1 MMPARRDEA
10 TSTDESSIRHCRD
23 CKRHPLQAY
32 GRSMRT
38 TITSTKKRLLLFP
51 GILLAYLLLIAIL
64 YPGLVSEF
72 SREVPFGSAADLKF
86 ILSIVDF
93 SIHSALRDLYNFP
106 IFYPQSGSLA
116 LTHPL
121 FGISLFYK
129 VFQWLGVNLEQST
142 NLYIIMGLL
151 LGALG
156 CFLFA
161 REVSGSDVFSFVFSI
176 LYIVHRKNLPHFI
189 WLNFFSR
196 FWVPFI
202 LYFLLRF
209 FRSGRQRYVAA
220 AAALSFMEFFACIY
234 LGTSLGAFLL
244 PAFILFAWVLRLIDW
259 RGLLRIVAWFMLA
272 LGLIGVVFYPYLKQS
287 QVFDVPAK
295 KAGVSPADFFQF
307 HRWLASW
314 LGEPHIDSETLFPGL
329 AIMACF
335 VLFFV
340 PLRSKKRLLFFLLL
354 FVPVPVLSVLA
365 FSPGPLLEALFLL
378 WMIMLAVALA
388 LKWREMSG
396 AERLVVISFCFF
408 LLVNLN
414 FDFLPGLRSLSL
426 YWIYDRLL
434 PPIRGLRHI
443 QRAFFLI
450 LPMFTAMAATGA
462 ARHFRRAGRDLWLRL
477 AAAALFVLVLAEN
490 IYLPIIFAPGRI
502 MKPIPYKDTAVY
514 HHLPFRS
521 NLVVLEVPYYFRF
534 PVGNAQYLLNWRL
547 HRNYLLNGKAWVR
560 PLDYWLKLSRIIG
573 KIQRE
578 FPTDSQLRRL
588 LQEYSVQR
596 VIIHWDLLRA
606 YQRKNFNRQR
616 TWAKIQRLQNYGR
629 VVVADAKTVVI
640 EVQEFIPVTAV
651 IRTYSDFHLRRHR
664 VYVRLKSPP
673 ASPVIVRLN
682 GKEAP
687 PPLVSGNQLLVD
699 LRSQELN
706 ATGNRVE
713 IRFARPQTVRMVKL
727 WPEKAPLPF

>member
-1 MMPARRDEA
+1 M
-10 TSTDESSIRHCRD
+10 
-23 CKRHPLQAY
+23 
-32 GRSMRT
+32 GT
-38 TITSTKKRLLLFP
+38 TITSTNKKLLLFL
-51 GILLAYLLLIAIL
+51 GLLLVYLLLIAIL
-64 YPGLVSEF
+64 YPGLLSEF
-72 SREVPFGSAADLKF
+72 SSKVPFGSAGDLEF
-86 ILSIVDF
+86 ILSIIDY
-93 SIHSALRDLYNFP
+93 SIHAPLRDLYNFP
-106 IFYPQSGSLA
+106 MFYPESGALA
-116 LTHPL
+116 RTHPL

-129 VFQWLGVNLEQST
+129 VFQWLGLSLEQST

-156 CFLFA
+156 CFLLA
-161 REVSGSDVFSFVFSI
+161 RELSGSDLFSFVFSI
-176 LYIVHRKNLPHFI
+176 LYIVHRKNLPQFV

-202 LYFLLRF
+202 FYFLLRF
-209 FRSGRQRYVAA
+209 FRSGRHRYIAA

-234 LGTSLGAFLL
+234 LGTSLGVFLL
-244 PAFILFAWVLRLIDW
+244 PAFVLFAWVLRLIDW

-272 LGLIGVVFYPYLKQS
+272 LGLIAVVFYPYLKQS
-287 QVFDVPAK
+287 QVFDIPGK
-295 KAGVSPADFFQF
+295 SLGVSPADFFQL

-314 LGEPHIDSETLFPGL
+314 LGEPNIKSEALFPGL

-340 PLRSKKRLLFFLLL
+340 PLRPKRRLLFFLLL
-354 FVPVPVLSVLA
+354 FAPVPALSVLA

-378 WMIMLAVALA
+378 WAIMLAVALA
-388 LKWREMSG
+388 LKWREMSQP
-396 AERLVVISFCFF
+396 ERLVAVSLFF
-408 LLVNLN
+408 FVLVNLN
-414 FDFLPGLRSLSL
+414 FNFLPGLRSLSF
-426 YWIYDRLL
+426 YGVFYRLL

-462 ARHFRRAGRDLWLRL
+462 ARHLRRAGRDLWPRL
-477 AAAALFVLVLAEN
+477 AAAALFMLVIAEN
-490 IYLPIIFAPGRI
+490 IYLPIIFSPGRI

-514 HHLPFRS
+514 QYLPSRS

-547 HRNYLLNGKAWVR
+547 HQNYLLNGKAWVR

-573 KIQRE
+573 KLQKN

-596 VIIHWDLLRA
+596 VIIHWELLRV
-606 YQRKNFNRQR
+606 YQRENFNRQR
-616 TWAKIQRLQNYGR
+616 TWAKIQLLQNYGR
-629 VVVADAKTVVI
+629 VVVADARTVVI
-640 EVQEFIPVTAV
+640 EVQEFVPVTAI

-687 PPLVSGNQLLVD
+687 PLLVSGNQLLVD
-699 LRSQELN
+699 LRGQELK

-713 IRFARPQTVRMVKL
+713 IRFASPQTVRTVNL
-727 WPEKAPLPF
+727 WLEKAPLPF

>member
-1 MMPARRDEA
+1 M
-10 TSTDESSIRHCRD
+10 TS
-23 CKRHPLQAY
+23 KNMKLL
-32 GRSMRT
+32 
-38 TITSTKKRLLLFP
+38 RLAGL
-51 GILLAYLLLIAIL
+51 LLAYLLLIAVL
-64 YPGLVSEF
+64 YSGLFTEF

-86 ILSIVDF
+86 MLSIVDF
-93 SIHSALRDLYNFP
+93 SIHSPLRDQYNFP
-106 IFYPQSGSLA
+106 IFYPESGALA
-116 LTHPL
+116 RTHPL

-129 VFQWLGVNLEQST
+129 IFQWLGLNLEQST

-156 CFLFA
+156 CFLLA

-176 LYIVHRKNLPHFI
+176 LYIVHRKNLPHFV

-202 LYFLLRF
+202 LYFLVRF
-209 FRSGRQRYVAA
+209 FRSGRQRYAA
-220 AAALSFMEFFACIY
+220 AAAAFSFMEFFTCIY
-234 LGTSLGAFLL
+234 LGTSLGVFLL
-244 PAFILFAWVLRLIDW
+244 PPFILFARLLGLIDW
-259 RGLLRIVAWFMLA
+259 RGLLKILAWFMLA
-272 LGLIGVVFYPYLKQS
+272 LALIAVVFYPYLKQS
-287 QVFDVPAK
+287 QMFDVPAK

-307 HRWLASW
+307 QRWLASW
-314 LGEPHIDSETLFPGL
+314 LGEPHIETEALFPGL

-340 PLRSKKRLLFFLLL
+340 PLRPKRRLLFFLLL
-354 FVPVPVLSVLA
+354 FIPVPVLSVLA
-365 FSPGPLLEALFLL
+365 FSPGPLLEAVFLL
-378 WMIMLAVALA
+378 WVIMLAAALR

-396 AERLVVISFCFF
+396 PERLVVMSFSFF

-414 FDFLPGLRSLSL
+414 FLFLPGLKSLSL
-426 YWIYDRLL
+426 YGIFDRLV
-434 PPIRGLRHI
+434 PPVRGLRHI
-443 QRAFFLI
+443 QRAFLLI
-450 LPMFTAMAATGA
+450 LPLFTAMAATGA
-462 ARHFRRAGRDLWLRL
+462 ARHFPRAGRDLRLRL

-490 IYLPIIFAPGRI
+490 IYLPIVFAPGRI

-514 HHLPFRS
+514 QHVPFRS
-521 NLVVLEVPYYFRF
+521 NLVVLEVPHYFRF
-534 PVGNAQYLLNWRL
+534 PVGNAQYLLNWRF

-573 KIQRE
+573 KSQRE

-588 LQEYSVQR
+588 LQEYSVER

-606 YQRKNFNRQR
+606 YQRTSFNRQR
-616 TWAKIQRLQNYGR
+616 TWAKIQRLHNYGR
-629 VVVADAKTVVI
+629 IVVADAKTVVI
-640 EVQEFIPVTAV
+640 EVQEFVPVTAV
-651 IRTYSDFHLRRHR
+651 IRTCSDFHLRRHPL
-664 VYVRLKSPP
+664 YLRLKSPP
-673 ASPVIVRLN
+673 SSPVIVRLN
-682 GKEAP
+682 GREVP

-699 LRSQELN
+699 LRSQELK